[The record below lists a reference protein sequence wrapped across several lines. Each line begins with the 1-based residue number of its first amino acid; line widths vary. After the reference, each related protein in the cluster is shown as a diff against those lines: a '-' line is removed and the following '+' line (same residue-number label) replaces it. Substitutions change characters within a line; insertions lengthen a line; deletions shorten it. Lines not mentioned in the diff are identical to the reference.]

1 MMGHHYRLLLSPRA
15 RKSEEEVSPSA
26 YRGNQGK
33 FKNVSVI
40 PTGPSSHPWL
50 SFQNRTWNPP
60 GRVSSFACKRYNK
73 FVWTKRNKLEAAS
86 VPGKTFRDVFPP
98 HAVRTM
104 ATNYDFSLG
113 RCSQMRVQQRQ
124 IDPWK
129 TITLYLGG
137 AQYRKME
144 RKIKSGHLVFFL
156 MISFPS

>member
-1 MMGHHYRLLLSPRA
+1 MGHHYRPLLSPRA

-33 FKNVSVI
+33 FKNVPVSVI

-60 GRVSSFACKRYNK
+60 GEFPLLHVSATISLSEQREISL
-73 FVWTKRNKLEAAS
+73 RL
-86 VPGKTFRDVFPP
+86 PGKTFRDAFPP

-113 RCSQMRVQQRQ
+113 SCSQMRVQQRQ